1 MSKRRQQNREVKM
14 DKQEKTKQNKLSM
27 PRQKAE
33 RKLTKLFMC
42 DETLNDFASQNLY
55 SFINKHTSLIKE
67 KETFYRSFFLLYAL
81 GG

>member
-42 DETLNDFASQNLY
+42 DETLNDF
-55 SFINKHTSLIKE
+55 TS
-67 KETFYRSFFLLYAL
+67 
-81 GG
+81 